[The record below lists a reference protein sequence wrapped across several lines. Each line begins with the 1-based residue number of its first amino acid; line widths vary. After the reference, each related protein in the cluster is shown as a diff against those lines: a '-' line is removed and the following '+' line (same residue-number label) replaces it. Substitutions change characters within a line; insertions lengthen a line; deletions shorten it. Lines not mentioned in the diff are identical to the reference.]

1 MRDHYDFA
9 ELKPA
14 PNPFAARAMAAQR
27 KKPVTIRLGMQ
38 TVEYFKQIAQETG
51 LPYQRVIN
59 LYLDDCAVC
68 GRKLNVTWHVPKA
81 TLSQVP

>member
-9 ELKPA
+9 KLKPA
-14 PNPFAARAMAAQR
+14 TNPFAVRATAAQR

-38 TVEYFKQIAQETG
+38 TVEYFKQIAQENG

-59 LYLDDCAVC
+59 LYLDDCAAH
-68 GRKLNVTWHVPKA
+68 GKKLNVTWHAPKA
-81 TLSQVP
+81 PPSQVP